1 MKDGAYVLKKN
12 MDLPF
17 GIKFSGGKE
26 IVISNGVVVVDG
38 FPLPPD
44 MQTTI
49 MNWLI
54 QNQQYLLKTRSW

>member
-1 MKDGAYVLKKN
+1 MVDGAYVLKKT

-26 IVISNGVVVVDG
+26 IVISNRVVCVDG

-49 MNWLI
+49 MDWLNK
-54 QNQQYLLKTRSW
+54 NQDLLVKTRGW